1 MSYKDYLGRS
11 FGGQY
16 VTPNEAIEGMRQC
29 PVGQMTLCVT
39 SEPEMRKCVR
49 MRTALNAQL
58 LSPKMSCKRFDFYLF
73 FLSRHTF
80 LATCFSNR
88 SRCDIRQFFLGQ
100 LFRFSST
107 MQG

>member
-1 MSYKDYLGRS
+1 MSVIKGIVCFSDKMSYKDYLGRS

-16 VTPNEAIEGMRQC
+16 ITPNEAIEGVRQC

-58 LSPKMSCKRFDFYLF
+58 LSPKMSCKR
-73 FLSRHTF
+73 
-80 LATCFSNR
+80 
-88 SRCDIRQFFLGQ
+88 
-100 LFRFSST
+100 
-107 MQG
+107 